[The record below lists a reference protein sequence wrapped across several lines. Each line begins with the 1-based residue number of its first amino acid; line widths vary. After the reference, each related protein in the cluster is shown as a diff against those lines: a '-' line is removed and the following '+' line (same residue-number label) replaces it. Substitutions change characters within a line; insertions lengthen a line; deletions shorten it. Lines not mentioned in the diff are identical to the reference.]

1 MTHRNHDT
9 FFDVLTPL
17 NKVLL
22 AVFAVLICGVGFL
35 AFLDH
40 GRMEK
45 RSDEENALKQKIGD
59 LAALE
64 QFHGAL
70 VTETEVVEK
79 ALDLFPR
86 DRSYNRYGNLAG
98 QDLKAL
104 ALKHRM
110 IPGWVDEIRYSDSGA
125 VLSTPGTGFS
135 LTGSFS
141 GFLAF
146 IRELVSDPS
155 VGGVSLIQIQS
166 EFELLDIMVN
176 IDRPTGRAVH
186 E

>member
-9 FFDVLTPL
+9 FFAVLTPL

-22 AVFAVLICGVGFL
+22 AVFAVLVCGVGFL

-45 RSDEENALKQKIGD
+45 RSDEENALKKKIGD
-59 LAALE
+59 LAVLE
-64 QFHGAL
+64 QVHGAL
-70 VTETEVVEK
+70 VKENEVVEK
-79 ALDLFPR
+79 EMELFPR
-86 DRSYNRYGNLAG
+86 DRTFTRYGNYNS
-98 QDLKAL
+98 QELKAL

-110 IPGWVDEIRYSDSGA
+110 VPGWVDEIRYSDSGA

-135 LTGSFS
+135 MTGSFS

-146 IRELVSDPS
+146 LRKLVSDPS
-155 VGGVSLIQIQS
+155 VGGVSLIQIHS
-166 EFELLDIMVN
+166 EFELLDIMIN
-176 IDRPTGRAVH
+176 IDRPSGRAVH